1 MKRETW
7 RAVLAAAL
15 ALLGSEAVGA
25 QEIKDGIC
33 YAADVPRS
41 YGPVRSITVRVDK
54 AGAEIRFTEWDV
66 PNTSFLVGAGCS
78 RRSPRLMH
86 CGVDCDG
93 GHADLALTQDGRLSL
108 FAKGIR
114 SLALGLP
121 SRLLDSG
128 EADGGSLTGLYLLH
142 ETAAEQCEPAGE
154 TGQVTLQAGDD
165 TPAVAQAE
173 ALLNG
178 LGFLLEKPDN
188 VYSDHT
194 ADAVRQFQ
202 SASGL
207 ATTGII
213 DPETARKLISQAA
226 AAGGC

>member
-7 RAVLAAAL
+7 RAVLAAL
-15 ALLGSEAVGA
+15 ALMGSEAAAA

-33 YAADVPRS
+33 YAAEVPRS
-41 YGPVRSITVRVDK
+41 YGPVRSITARIDK

-66 PNTSFLVGAGCS
+66 PNTSFLVGAECS
-78 RRSPRLMH
+78 RRSSRMIH
-86 CGVDCDG
+86 CSVECDG
-93 GHADLALTQDGRLSL
+93 GHADLALILDGRLSL

-114 SLALGLP
+114 TSVLGLP

-128 EADGGSLTGLYLLH
+128 EADGGSLTGLYILR

-154 TGQVTLQAGDD
+154 TGQVTLEAGDD
-165 TPAVAQAE
+165 TPAVAAAE

-188 VYSDHT
+188 IYSDRT

-207 ATTGII
+207 TATGII
-213 DPETARKLISQAA
+213 DPGTARKLISQAA